1 MKRSF
6 VPLFATNFFG
16 VVNDN
21 FLKGRA
27 TSPSFGPT
35 LIKSVL
41 LWLFVAPFVTRRRVT
56 MHFEDVTDRV
66 ASWAKLMRL
75 EFNRKLE
82 DWYNEG
88 DGEEM

>member
-1 MKRSF
+1 MVSNQVFTLRKGRRFVKRSF

-41 LWLFVAPFVTRRRVT
+41 LWLFVAPDRSMSLCHRGT
-56 MHFEDVTDRV
+56 MTHGTVL
-66 ASWAKLMRL
+66 S
-75 EFNRKLE
+75 
-82 DWYNEG
+82 
-88 DGEEM
+88 